1 MVKLDAQYINHK
13 LIHDDVNYLQLIA
26 AIASNYTITKS
37 VAVSTELIG
46 ILASVALAQ

>member
-13 LIHDDVNYLQLIA
+13 LTHDDVNYLQLIA

-37 VAVSTELIG
+37 AAVSAGLIG
-46 ILASVALAQ
+46 ILAFVNPAQ